1 MGFDKAKLDALFEV
15 FRKSDFLNIPLWEA
29 KKLGLTPA
37 TLRQLAEGAPE
48 FEIVR
53 IAGGNFRPFDA
64 VRAVLTPENLALL
77 APVSVERLRKAYARD
92 PEGMRR
98 LEEVLAAGG
107 ENGPFHIAE
116 DEVRP
121 GPGVSVGAQIA
132 APRGYMPQRLPV
144 EERGELRDE
153 DLRVLSHLEDLE
165 EERINFGLYDTF
177 VSADEIRARIA
188 AQEPG
193 LPASDPAELAA
204 ALERLINHRFVLSV
218 ADDRYRSRISET
230 VRVLKRVKQRFD
242 ANDMT
247 TAPYLVHSIRV
258 RFQDRRRLA
267 RNRYL
272 SAALQR
278 VFEQNRGGDRRI
290 DGARKAV
297 ERGFAEAVGRPPEEV
312 TITAVQE
319 RALEFIAGKYFSEQG
334 HGVVITGNTGSGKT
348 EAAVLP
354 LLLGAVEEKLRGV
367 EGCKVLLVYPRQELA
382 KNQLQRLSEYLARIN
397 RVLESGE
404 IRGGPRGVLSAGI
417 VFGGTPADDGD
428 LIRGSKHRRAWRQE
442 GNGYVLPYFTNE
454 ADGPVLL
461 TALDHGIGVLRSS
474 PGGFDDGGW
483 ELEGFRATRQA
494 VLASPPDVL
503 VITTEML
510 HRWLMEPGAS
520 SLFGLPPAG
529 RRAAEFAPPRAILF
543 DEIHL
548 YDTIHGAQ
556 IGMLLRRLRHRMGV
570 ALRGDRA
577 NEWAFPLVIGMSATI
592 GTPRAFWSRLSG
604 LPEHLVDEFSPD
616 PDQDL
621 EAAQGREY
629 FLFIRPETYS
639 RGRQVGDAAA
649 AIQSI
654 MAVAHNMVRRGP
666 AGDQPPKHRSL
677 VFQDSISKVR
687 KLTIEFRDAE
697 TNRFLAQHRLAR
709 PADEAKA
716 RAVFAEGDYWLF
728 DAEDPFQYGQHR
740 TDHGDPPCALTSD
753 ASPVFSGSRGTDR
766 LKRDIV
772 FATSVLEVGYD
783 DPSIQF
789 VFQHHAPRNAASFV
803 QKKGRAGRSLQDR
816 PITGVTLSRGSYR
829 DAFFY
834 QNPHLLYD
842 PADYR
847 PPLNVDNYFVQRFQA
862 LALLFDELV
871 RLTGR
876 DFTSLPP
883 RIPAHELDARL
894 EEVNRAVRHHEAQL
908 QQAFAAVTGDA
919 FRRVHP
925 TLLEVWEWFLGD
937 FRDREVRFGVLRAR
951 NLLRGHPDLPENL
964 FSTLNLPTLRVMYR
978 ERSGRE
984 EGRWKFAEED
994 VALAFWEIAPGKV
1007 TRRYGRGHALYWRAP
1022 ASFQPFWRLAVAI
1035 ERSKRREGK
1044 PDGPFDPTR
1053 LKSLPAEW
1061 GPDWASLLPAGVRR
1075 VYGEAPPERFYRAR
1089 FVELWD
1095 FGTLDPRDP
1104 RRPQPDWRWWG
1115 RLLPD
1120 GSVRLTMADVGRRLR
1135 DPWRRVSPDSTSYPL
1150 SCAVGGPL
1158 RSEGEVSPASDV
1170 LRLPPLFPGLIDGLH
1185 VFAGEVGG
1193 RRSALAVWEVHY
1205 AAEARVILLPG
1216 PRGKDDPHA
1225 GTGTNLVRYENE
1237 HDQEPTLYGYDLTT
1251 EGVRV
1256 PFNEERLAEV
1266 ADSLFE
1272 QLWNAPDRQRHL
1284 QDQYLRYL
1292 LKSEKWPLEG
1302 AAPALNAFDLR
1313 IVADL
1318 ISTMRAETRAQGM
1331 ANPAE
1336 FLARLTDADELMMLV
1351 EDMRARYW
1359 RDHRVLNDAFVER
1372 LVASLTL
1379 PGVDQFLAE
1388 IFGRIGRQASVKE
1401 YLQGVVLHSLK
1412 HAVRHLFVT
1421 EGSTRDEEVGSFG
1434 LFRRLTHPDWS
1445 PGREFYVYERNQ
1457 DGSGATRLV
1466 RDVERDRGTD
1476 HLVRR
1481 WWDVSLACPVGDEE
1495 DFFRAAL
1502 LRHGDE
1508 LRWFANEFLAAPVE
1522 ARRSPKEFLAG
1533 LFPDVLNEDEPLLGH
1548 LAGVLTSELSL
1559 GGENGIPL
1567 IDLHAEVYAL
1577 ERELADRF
1585 GRPPTDGE
1593 LAGYAATAVE
1603 GNAEPRRFPALSRL
1617 RDLYHRHAATIQ
1629 AHDDEG
1635 TANELDRFLDQVGH
1649 LSLQTC
1655 VDACPACLASNC
1667 RLGHI
1672 ETMRHALSRRY
1683 LKEVHRILSAPST
1696 VEYQPGTTVEDLV
1709 QASAA
1714 TGGWTILV
1722 YHERLPEPLVRAI
1735 RGRFDNVARIFDHE
1749 RIELRRIL
1757 HLREGA

>member
-1 MGFDKAKLDALFEV
+1 MLDTLFRALRE
-15 FRKSDFLNIPLWEA
+15 SNFLNVPLWEA

-37 TLRQLAEGAPE
+37 ALRQLAEGSPE
-48 FEIVR
+48 LEIVR
-53 IAGGNFRPFDA
+53 IAGGSFKPFDA
-64 VRAVLTPENLALL
+64 VRAVLTPENLARL

-92 PEGMRR
+92 PEGTRR

-107 ENGPFHIAE
+107 ENGPFHVAE
-116 DEVRP
+116 NEVRS
-121 GPGVSVGAQIA
+121 GPGASTGVQIA
-132 APRGYMPQRLPV
+132 APRGFMPDRVAV
-144 EERGELRDE
+144 EERGEWKDE

-188 AQEPG
+188 AREPG
-193 LPASDPAELAA
+193 IPAADPAELAA
-204 ALERLINHRFVLSV
+204 ALERLVRHRFVLPL
-218 ADDRYRSRISET
+218 AEGRYRSRISET
-230 VRVLKRVKQRFD
+230 VRVLKRVKQRFG

-267 RNRYL
+267 RNKYL
-272 SAALQR
+272 SGALQR
-278 VFEQNRGGDRRI
+278 VFEQNLGEGSRI
-290 DGARKAV
+290 DGARMAV
-297 ERGFAEAVGRPPEEV
+297 ERGFAVSVGEPPAKV

-319 RALEFIAGKYFSEQG
+319 RALEFIAGKYLSQQG
-334 HGVVITGNTGSGKT
+334 QGVVITGNTGSGKT
-348 EAAVLP
+348 EAALLP

-397 RVLESGE
+397 RELEGGE
-404 IRGGPRGVLSAGI
+404 IRGGPRGVLTAGI
-417 VFGGTPADDGD
+417 VFGGTPTDDGD
-428 LIRGSKHRRAWRQE
+428 LVRGSKHRKAWTQE

-454 ADGPVLL
+454 ADGPVVL
-461 TALDHGIGVLRSS
+461 TALDHGIGVLRST
-474 PGGFDDGGW
+474 PAGFDDDGGW

-494 VLASPPDVL
+494 VLKSPPDVL

-520 SLFGLPPAG
+520 PLFGLPAPG
-529 RRAAEFAPPRAILF
+529 KKAAEFAPPRAIVF

-556 IGMLLRRLRHRMGV
+556 IGMLLRRLRHRIGV
-570 ALRGDRA
+570 ALQVDRA
-577 NEWAFPLVIGMSATI
+577 DEWAFPLVIGMSATI
-592 GTPRAFWSRLSG
+592 GTPLAFWSRLSG
-604 LPEHLVDEFSPD
+604 LPTDLVAEFSPNQE
-616 PDQDL
+616 QDL

-639 RGRQVGDAAA
+639 RGRHVGDAAA

-677 VFQDSISKVR
+677 VFQDSISKVK

-697 TNRFLAQHRLAR
+697 SNRFLAQYRLER
-709 PADEAKA
+709 PADEAAA

-728 DAEDPFQYGQHR
+728 DAEDPFQYGQNR

-753 ASPVFSGSRGTDR
+753 ASPVFSGSKGTDR
-766 LKRDIV
+766 LKHDIV

-834 QNPHLLYD
+834 QNPRLLYD

-876 DFTSLPP
+876 DFASLPP
-883 RIPAHELDARL
+883 RIPEPDLDARL
-894 EEVNRAVRHHEAQL
+894 EELDRAVRHHEAQL
-908 QQAFAAVTGDA
+908 QHAFAAVTGEA

-925 TLLEVWEWFLGD
+925 ALLEVWEWFLRD
-937 FRDREVRFGVLRAR
+937 FQDREVRFGVRLAR

-978 ERSGRE
+978 EQGGRE
-984 EGRWKFAEED
+984 EGKWKFAEED
-994 VALAFWEIAPGKV
+994 VALAFWEVAPGKV

-1022 ASFQPFWRLAVAI
+1022 GSFRPWRLAVAI
-1035 ERSKRREGK
+1035 ERTKQRKGE

-1053 LKSLPAEW
+1053 VKSLPAEW
-1061 GPDWASLLPAGVRR
+1061 GADWASLLPVSVQRL
-1075 VYGEAPPERFYRAR
+1075 YGGTAPERFYRAR
-1089 FVELWD
+1089 FVELWN
-1095 FGTLDPRDP
+1095 FGTLNPRDP
-1104 RRPQPDWRWWG
+1104 RRPRPDWRWWG
-1115 RLLPD
+1115 KLLPD
-1120 GSVRLTMADVGRRLR
+1120 GSVRLSMADEGKGLPN
-1135 DPWRRVSPDSTSYPL
+1135 PWRRVSPDSTSYPL
-1150 SCAVGGPL
+1150 SCAVGGAL
-1158 RSEGEVSPASDV
+1158 RSENGVSPSSDM
-1170 LRLPPLFPGLIDGLH
+1170 LQLPPLFPGLLEELH

-1193 RRSALAVWEVHY
+1193 QRSALAVWEVHY

-1216 PRGKDDPHA
+1216 PRGKDDPYA
-1225 GTGTNLVRYENE
+1225 GTGTNLVRYESE
-1237 HDQEPTLYGYDLTT
+1237 HDHEPTLYGYDLTT
-1251 EGVRV
+1251 EGLRI

-1266 ADSLFE
+1266 ADSLFTE
-1272 QLWNAPDRQRHL
+1272 LWNDEDRQRHL

-1302 AAPALNAFDLR
+1302 ADPALNAFDLR
-1313 IVADL
+1313 TVADL
-1318 ISTMRAETRAQGM
+1318 ISTMRAETRIQGV
-1331 ANPAE
+1331 AKPAD
-1336 FLARLTDADELMMLV
+1336 FLARLTDAGELRVLV

-1372 LVASLTL
+1372 LEASLTL
-1379 PGVDQFLAE
+1379 PGVDRFLTE
-1388 IFGRIGRQASVKE
+1388 IFHRIGKEASVKE

-1445 PGREFYVYERNQ
+1445 PGRDFYVYERNQ

-1466 RDVERDRGTD
+1466 SDVERVRGID

-1508 LRWFANEFLAAPVE
+1508 LHGFASEFLNASVE
-1522 ARRSPKEFLAG
+1522 ARRSPKEFLLG
-1533 LFPDVLNEDEPLLGH
+1533 LFPDVLGEDEPLLGH

-1559 GGENGIPL
+1559 GGEKGIPM
-1567 IDLHAEVYAL
+1567 IDLHAEVYEL
-1577 ERELADRF
+1577 ERELARRF
-1585 GRPPTDGE
+1585 GRPPTQGE
-1593 LAGYAATAVE
+1593 LAGYAASAVE
-1603 GNAEPRRFPALSRL
+1603 SDAEPRRYPALGRL
-1617 RDLYHRHAATIQ
+1617 RDLYRRHAATMQ

-1649 LSLQTC
+1649 LSLRTC

-1667 RLGHI
+1667 HLGHI

-1714 TGGWTILV
+1714 TGGWVILV

-1735 RGRFDNVARIFDHE
+1735 RDRFDNVARIFDHE

-1757 HLREGA
+1757 HLREDG